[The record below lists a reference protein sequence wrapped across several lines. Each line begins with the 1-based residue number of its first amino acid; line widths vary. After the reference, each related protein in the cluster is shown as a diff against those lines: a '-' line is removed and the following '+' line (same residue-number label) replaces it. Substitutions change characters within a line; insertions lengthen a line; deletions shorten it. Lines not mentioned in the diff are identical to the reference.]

1 MKINAQVTIHFESQE
16 GYRGLFIE
24 VYDADSHITFLEI
37 GLNEQQAIQALSRL
51 AFTECTKAEVHGLD
65 RIGKTMEW
73 KKLEFP
79 CGDLGWENK
88 KEKAIEIS
96 KKYIPDGW
104 ISANHFSSNG
114 SFFKRD
120 GESWAR
126 TTIRRW
132 VDKEDSEN
140 E

>member
-1 MKINAQVTIHFESQE
+1 MKINAQVTIHFESQA
-16 GYRGLFIE
+16 GYSGLFIE
-24 VYDADSHITFLEI
+24 VHDKDSSITFLRI
-37 GLNEQQAIQALSRL
+37 GLDEQQATQALSRL
-51 AFTECTKAEVHGLD
+51 AHTECTAEVYGLD
-65 RIGKTMEW
+65 RIGKIMEC
-73 KKLEFP
+73 KKFEFP

-104 ISANHFSSNG
+104 ISDNRFSSQD

-140 E
+140 V